1 MTIKVVPL
9 TGAAVG
15 GVLADLARLRITV
28 FRDWPY
34 LYDGTDDYERAYLA
48 NFAASEGAVVVVAR
62 DGPAIVGAATAAPMR
77 AGHAE
82 ELVQPLAASGHDIS
96 RIFYLGES
104 VLLKGYRGRGL
115 GHAFF
120 EQREAHAL
128 SLGGFTD
135 AVFCGVVRSD
145 TDARKPTGYVPL
157 DAFWRKR
164 GYAPLPNLTGSLSW
178 LDIGETSET
187 AKPMR
192 YWMKAL

>member
-1 MTIKVVPL
+1 MTIDVVSL
-9 TGAAVG
+9 TGSAVVD
-15 GVLADLARLRITV
+15 VLADLARLRIEV

-34 LYDGTDDYERAYLA
+34 LYQGTDEYERAYLA

-62 DGPAIVGAATAAPMR
+62 DGRTVVGAATAAPMR

-82 ELVQPLAASGHDIS
+82 ELVAPLAEAGHDIS
-96 RIFYLGES
+96 RTFYLGES
-104 VLLKGYRGRGL
+104 VLLKTYRGRGI

-120 EQREAHAL
+120 EQREAHARAI
-128 SLGGFTD
+128 GGFTH
-135 AVFCGVVRSD
+135 AVFCGVIRPD
-145 TDARKPTGYVPL
+145 TDPRKPASYTPL

-164 GYAPLPNLTGSLSW
+164 GYSPLAGLTGSLSW
-178 LDIGETSET
+178 LDIGDAAET